1 MTTLLKLSA
10 AIDWLSTQVGKLA
23 VWCVLAAALISAGN
37 AISRYAAGAS
47 SNAWLEIQWYL
58 FAGMVMLGGP
68 VTLRLNGHVR
78 VDLIYGN
85 LRPRAQAWLDLVCTA
100 LFLMPAVVIVLWLSW
115 PLFANSFAIGE
126 TSNNAGGLLRWPVKL
141 LLPAGFGLMA
151 LQGIS
156 EIIKRVAELTGHR
169 DFDARYVKPVQ

>member
-1 MTTLLKLSA
+1 VTILLKLSA
-10 AIDWLSTQVGKLA
+10 AIDWLNTQVGRLA
-23 VWCVLAAALISAGN
+23 VWCVFAAALISAGN

-85 LRPRAQAWLDLVCTA
+85 MRPHARLAFA
-100 LFLMPAVVIVLWLSW
+100 LNRPVGPWQNRHVS
-115 PLFANSFAIGE
+115 GE
-126 TSNNAGGLLRWPVKL
+126 
-141 LLPAGFGLMA
+141 
-151 LQGIS
+151 
-156 EIIKRVAELTGHR
+156 
-169 DFDARYVKPVQ
+169 AR